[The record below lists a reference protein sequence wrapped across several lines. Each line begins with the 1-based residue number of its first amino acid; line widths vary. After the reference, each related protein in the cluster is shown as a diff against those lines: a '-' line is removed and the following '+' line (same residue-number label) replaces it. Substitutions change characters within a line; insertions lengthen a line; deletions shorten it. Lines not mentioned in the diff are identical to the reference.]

1 VYGRLIVRRKIV
13 VQPAVVGVI
22 GLVAKK
28 MNRDLLVMDQL
39 DMDLLVMDLQEQL
52 IMDLQEQLIM
62 DLQEQDTSLLVT
74 VWEEKKEKEGVVCA
88 EAIQIIYH

>member
-1 VYGRLIVRRKIV
+1 VRHKVAVQLIA

-52 IMDLQEQLIM
+52 IMDLWDHLDINSLLI
-62 DLQEQDTSLLVT
+62 LVT